1 MKYSSRYL
9 LLLLFFSLHSLT
21 FSYSFSISNLN
32 KGDSKKLKIGTNN
45 YFYLDLSQFV
55 KDDYIYFKVK
65 LEYGYFS
72 SYYMN
77 YEGFDDISYNNEPV
91 LSHSQYY
98 YSYSNGSYY
107 SGSYYYSYAYYYK
120 IKKPSTRYMFVSSPS
135 ITLDAYLGEAY
146 VINEGGL
153 PTDEGGLSTDEEG
166 LSTGAII
173 GICAAVIVTIV
184 IASMTVTFFFR
195 RARAASY
202 NSKSFEVSPPLFT
215 PPPTYY

>member
-32 KGDSKKLKIGTNN
+32 KGDSRKLKIGTNN
-45 YFYLDLSQFV
+45 YFYLDLSQFK

-65 LEYGYFS
+65 LEYGYFRS
-72 SYYMN
+72 SSMP

-91 LSHSQYY
+91 LSHSQPY
-98 YSYSNGSYY
+98 YSSSIGSYY
-107 SGSYYYSYAYYYK
+107 TNSFYYSYAYYYE
-120 IKKPSTRYMFVSSPS
+120 IKKPSTKYMFVSSPS
-135 ITLDAYLGEAY
+135 ITLDEYIGEAY

-153 PTDEGGLSTDEEG
+153 
-166 LSTGAII
+166 STGAII
-173 GICAAVIVTIV
+173 WICAAVIVAIV
-184 IASMTVTFFFR
+184 IASMIAMYFVR
-195 RARAASY
+195 RARLAKI
-202 NSKSFEVSPPLFT
+202 NSQPIEVQPPLFD

>member
-21 FSYSFSISNLN
+21 FSYSVSVSNLN
-32 KGDSKKLKIGTNN
+32 KGDSRKLKIGYHN
-45 YFYLDLSQFV
+45 YFYLDLSQFE

-72 SYYMN
+72 SSYMP
-77 YEGFDDISYNNEPV
+77 YEGFDDTSYTNEPV

-98 YSYSNGSYY
+98 YSYSSGSYY
-107 SGSYYYSYAYYYK
+107 SGLYYYSYALYYS
-120 IKKPSTRYMFVSSPS
+120 IPKPSANYLVVQTPYVYLYSSY
-135 ITLDAYLGEAY
+135 AYGYAY
-146 VINEGGL
+146 ISNEG
-153 PTDEGGLSTDEEG
+153 G

-173 GICAAVIVTIV
+173 GICAAVVVAIA
-184 IASMTVTFFFR
+184 IASVVTYFVR
-195 RARAASY
+195 RARRASY
-202 NSKSFEVSPPLFT
+202 ISPPVAVYAPPVT